1 MQTRHD
7 KTMRNSFFGLIEFN
21 LQAHQSFLEP
31 QSSPSISSFIRVL
44 FRRNHQQGGHV
55 RFLLQFHPESLRQL
69 RKSSRFI
76 QIHICT
82 CHGCESVLDTSD
94 IPVTAAF

>member
-1 MQTRHD
+1 MQ
-7 KTMRNSFFGLIEFN
+7 SSYFGLIEFN

-44 FRRNHQQGGHV
+44 FRRSHQQGGHV
-55 RFLLQFHPESLRQL
+55 RFIFQFHAESLRQL

-76 QIHICT
+76 QIRICT
-82 CHGCESVLDTSD
+82 CHGCESVLVPSD
-94 IPVTAAF
+94 IPLTAAF